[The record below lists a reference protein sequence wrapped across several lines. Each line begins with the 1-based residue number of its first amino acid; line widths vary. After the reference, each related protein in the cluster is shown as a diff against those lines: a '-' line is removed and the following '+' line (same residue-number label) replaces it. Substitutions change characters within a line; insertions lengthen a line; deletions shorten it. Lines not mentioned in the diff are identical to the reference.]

1 MAQTP
6 PDAAPGHRL
15 DRLVDGFSALGLF
28 AMMATT
34 VVDVIGRYVF
44 NKPLP
49 ASFEFTE
56 YLMGVLVFA
65 ALPVVTLRGEH
76 VRITL
81 IDARLGPRV
90 ARARDR
96 ILGVVCGVVCAG
108 LSWAVIGL
116 ASRMAAYGDGTQT
129 LGLPLAP
136 LALLMA
142 ASLIACGAIAAIR
155 PFLRR

>member
-1 MAQTP
+1 MTQRTQP
-6 PDAAPGHRL
+6 GGPGHRGIAIL
-15 DRLVDGFSALGLF
+15 DGIAAVGLF

-44 NKPLP
+44 NRPLP
-49 ASFEFTE
+49 ASYEVTE
-56 YLMGVLVFA
+56 YLMGLLVFL

-81 IDARLGPRV
+81 IDARLGPR
-90 ARARDR
+90 ATALRDR
-96 ILGVVCGVVCAG
+96 VLGAVAAVVCATLAWG
-108 LSWAVIGL
+108 VIVL
-116 ASRMAAYGDGTQT
+116 AARMATYGDGTQT

-136 LALLMA
+136 LAAVVA
-142 ASLIACGAIAAIR
+142 ASLIACGAIVAIR